1 MWYRL
6 ARVVVRLF
14 FRIVY
19 RWRVYGVEHVPATGP
34 VLLCS
39 NHISLLDPPLVA
51 APLNRRVSFMA
62 KEQLFRI
69 PVLNRLFR
77 LFGAF
82 PVRRGAV
89 DRRSLRMALDVLE
102 RGGLLVIF
110 PEGTRSRT
118 GELLPGKPGAGLL
131 ALQARAT
138 VIPVYIHGPFRLFR
152 PVYVYYGPPVDLQ
165 PFWRAEPTVAEARK
179 ATEAIM
185 AAIRRLAEAHGQDA
199 GRKGGVPQAPA
210 EGTANDV
217 RPSAWD
223 MRK

>member
-69 PVLNRLFR
+69 PVL
-77 LFGAF
+77 
-82 PVRRGAV
+82 
-89 DRRSLRMALDVLE
+89 
-102 RGGLLVIF
+102 
-110 PEGTRSRT
+110 
-118 GELLPGKPGAGLL
+118 
-131 ALQARAT
+131 
-138 VIPVYIHGPFRLFR
+138 
-152 PVYVYYGPPVDLQ
+152 
-165 PFWRAEPTVAEARK
+165 
-179 ATEAIM
+179 
-185 AAIRRLAEAHGQDA
+185 
-199 GRKGGVPQAPA
+199 
-210 EGTANDV
+210 
-217 RPSAWD
+217 
-223 MRK
+223 